1 MSKAADI
8 GKVSAKGGFHL
19 LWGLIASTIISSVGT
34 LFIAGLL
41 SPDQYGLY
49 SIVLTAPA
57 LISIFRDWGVTSA
70 MTRYSAQ
77 YRAENR
83 NAEIRSIFI
92 SGIIFEI
99 TLGLALT
106 IASFFI
112 AGFLSNSVFNRP
124 EIASLIQI
132 ASFII
137 LAGGLT
143 NAATAVFTGMDR
155 MELNSVILIFQSI
168 IKTALVIVL
177 VALGLGTS
185 GATIGFTTATIMAGL
200 IGTLAIWIIYKKL
213 PKPDTH
219 KLEIKAYM
227 TEMFK
232 YGLPLSIAGIIGGF
246 LTQFY
251 TFLLPIYYSTDNAII
266 GNYRIAVNFVV
277 LIGFFATPIAT
288 MLFPAF
294 SKLDPQKDKEALKN
308 VFQYSIK
315 YASLLV
321 VPVAALV
328 MCLSGP
334 AVSTLFGNKYASAPL
349 FLALLAITYTYTALG
364 SLSAGNLINSQ
375 GQTTLMLKLS
385 IIDVSIGFPMGY
397 LLIMNF
403 GVLGLIITASTAGLP
418 SYFLLLY
425 WIKKRYSV
433 TVEWHSSAKI
443 LLSSAIAALS
453 TYAFVGLLGFTAS
466 WIQLTVGVVF
476 FFAIFVL
483 VALMTRTLE
492 MSDISNLHEMTSNLG
507 FVGKLSDTLLNLLE
521 RIMHALKLK

>member
-19 LWGLIASTIISSVGT
+19 LWGLVASTIISSVGT

-92 SGIIFEI
+92 SGIIFELA
-99 TLGLALT
+99 LGLALT

-112 AGFLSNSVFNRP
+112 AGFLATTVFNRP

-143 NAATAVFTGMDR
+143 NAATAVFTGMER
-155 MELNSVILIFQSI
+155 MELNSIILVFQSI
-168 IKTALVIVL
+168 IKTALVIAL

-200 IGTLAIWIIYKKL
+200 IGTLLIWNIYKKL

-219 KLEIKAYM
+219 KLEIKAYI

-232 YGLPLSIAGIIGGF
+232 YGLPLSLAGIIGGF

-251 TFLLPIYYSTDNAII
+251 AFLLPIYYATDNVII

-294 SKLDPQKDKEALKN
+294 S
-308 VFQYSIK
+308 
-315 YASLLV
+315 SL
-321 VPVAALV
+321 
-328 MCLSGP
+328 
-334 AVSTLFGNKYASAPL
+334 T
-349 FLALLAITYTYTALG
+349 
-364 SLSAGNLINSQ
+364 Q
-375 GQTTLMLKLS
+375 
-385 IIDVSIGFPMGY
+385 
-397 LLIMNF
+397 
-403 GVLGLIITASTAGLP
+403 
-418 SYFLLLY
+418 
-425 WIKKRYSV
+425 KKRKK
-433 TVEWHSSAKI
+433 HSK
-443 LLSSAIAALS
+443 
-453 TYAFVGLLGFTAS
+453 TF
-466 WIQLTVGVVF
+466 
-476 FFAIFVL
+476 
-483 VALMTRTLE
+483 
-492 MSDISNLHEMTSNLG
+492 SNTQ
-507 FVGKLSDTLLNLLE
+507 
-521 RIMHALKLK
+521 